1 MMSCLLAI
9 REDTK
14 ARKKQVTS
22 GSIDVLIRGAK
33 VVDGTGNPWFY
44 GDIAIQGD
52 RIQEIVPP
60 GLIPV
65 GAAREVIDAAGM
77 VVCPGFIDILSHSHT
92 PLMYDGRDLS
102 KITQGVTTEILG
114 EGWTPAPMGGR
125 IKDNFLNLSQA
136 ERARISAWIEQGKS
150 WARFCDWLNALV
162 ERGVSPNIGSFLGG
176 GTLREY
182 AKGREMG
189 VPTPDELATMRRVM
203 AEAMEDGAFGVSY
216 ALIYPPDTFTS
227 TEELIEVATVAGRY
241 GGLYVTH
248 MRSEGTHLLEAIDE
262 AVEIGRRARLP
273 VEIYHLKASGKDNWQ
288 KMPGAIARIQA
299 ARDAGVD
306 VTADMYPYPASG
318 TGLDSVLPPW
328 IAEGGTYFE
337 TLADPSI
344 QERIRA
350 EVLAPSGEWEAM
362 AHSLGPEGVMPVG
375 FEKPENRQYA
385 GKRLS
390 EIAAM
395 RGQHWLDAV
404 IELLLSERHRIFT
417 IYFGMDEANVAL
429 GLQQPWVKI
438 STDAG
443 GVDPAWAKD
452 LGPMHPRAYGT
463 YPRVLAKYVREEKL
477 LTLEDAIRKMSG
489 AVAARLGLH
498 NRGLLCPGYY
508 ADIVVFDPATIED
521 RASFVDA
528 HQLSIGIRDVWVN
541 GTRVI
546 RNEQHTGAMPG
557 RVVTRGK

>member
-1 MMSCLLAI
+1 V
-9 REDTK
+9 
-14 ARKKQVTS
+14 RKKQVTS
-22 GSIDVLIRGAK
+22 GSIDVLICGAK

-65 GAAREVIDAAGM
+65 GAAREVLDAAGM

-125 IKDNFLNLSQA
+125 IKDNFLKLSQV
-136 ERARISAWIEQGKS
+136 ERARISEWIERGKN
-150 WARFCDWLNALV
+150 WTRFCDWLNALV

-189 VPTPDELATMRRVM
+189 APTPDELATMRRVM

-216 ALIYPPDTFTS
+216 ALIYPPDTFAS
-227 TEELIEVATVAGRY
+227 TEELIEVATVAGQY
-241 GGLYVTH
+241 GGLYITH

-262 AVEIGRRARLP
+262 AVEVGRRARLP

-337 TLADPSI
+337 TLANPSI
-344 QERIRA
+344 QERIRT

-375 FEKPENRQYA
+375 FEKPENRPYA

-390 EIAAM
+390 EIAAL

-443 GVDPAWAKD
+443 GVDPVWAKD
-452 LGPMHPRAYGT
+452 LGPTHPRAYGT

-489 AVAARLGLH
+489 AVAARLGLRD
-498 NRGLLCPGYY
+498 RGLLCPGYY
-508 ADIVVFDPATIED
+508 ADIVVFDPETIED

-528 HQLSIGIRDVWVN
+528 HQLSTGIRDVWVN

-557 RVVTRGK
+557 RVVIRGK